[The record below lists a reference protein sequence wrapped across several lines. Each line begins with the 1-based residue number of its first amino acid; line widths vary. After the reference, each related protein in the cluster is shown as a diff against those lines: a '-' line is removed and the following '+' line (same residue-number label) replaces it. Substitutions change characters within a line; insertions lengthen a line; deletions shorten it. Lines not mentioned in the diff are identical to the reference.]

1 MIEKYY
7 SNRLG
12 TIYICVEPGG
22 RRSSY
27 IEMIEEDWQKAS
39 SVDRKVTN
47 LVKVRWESL
56 RSTNSYGTV
65 SGQSNN
71 QQHLFYV
78 KDTGIT
84 NIRVPFYF
92 YSNESLIILF
102 SFKKKDKKQ
111 ENKLF
116 GQAEKLQLKIN
127 KWVEDHDFPST

>member
-1 MIEKYY
+1 
-7 SNRLG
+7 
-12 TIYICVEPGG
+12 
-22 RRSSY
+22 
-27 IEMIEEDWQKAS
+27 MIEEDWQKAS